1 MDPASSAT
9 PRTFGFALLCAIGL
23 ITTPASAGDR
33 ISMRVEVYGLM
44 GLHVLTL
51 NTSVE
56 EVGERYAINTHYKT
70 TGVAGLVVDQQT
82 RATASGRLIPASA
95 QAESFRSETR
105 RNGVARQE
113 EA

>member
-9 PRTFGFALLCAIGL
+9 PRTFGFALLCALGL

-33 ISMRVEVYGLM
+33 VAMRVEVYGLI

-56 EVGERYAINTHYKT
+56 EIGDRYAINSHYAT
-70 TGVAGLVVDQQT
+70 TGVAGLLVDQSS
-82 RATASGRLIPASA
+82 RAKAAGLLTTA
-95 QAESFRSETR
+95 QAPPALFLS
-105 RNGVARQE
+105 
-113 EA
+113 